1 MKKLMIGLALFSLLL
16 AGCGKSDDKK
26 PASVGDSGAGDKAA
40 VSEETNGDEKQR
52 YIDATVEATC
62 LILGSEDLTDPKL
75 EQQSK
80 DIFKKYGFDIEDAKA
95 MEAIATKYVED
106 KEFGDAVSE
115 SLKKCGGDLFKN
127 LGDTSTDAVD
137 VK

>member
-1 MKKLMIGLALFSLLL
+1 MKKLMFGLALFSLLL

-26 PASVGDSGAGDKAA
+26 PASVGDSAA
-40 VSEETNGDEKQR
+40 SGETNGDEKQR

-106 KEFGDAVSE
+106 KEFGDAVSK
-115 SLKKCGGDLFKN
+115 SLEKCGGDLFKN
-127 LGDTSTDAVD
+127 LGDTSTDAAD

>member
-16 AGCGKSDDKK
+16 AGCGKSDDK
-26 PASVGDSGAGDKAA
+26 AAGDEVGAAGDKAA
-40 VSEETNGDEKQR
+40 VSEGTNGDEKQR
-52 YIDATVEATC
+52 YIDASVEATC
-62 LILGSEDLTDPKL
+62 LILGSEDLTDPSL
-75 EQQSK
+75 EQKSK

-106 KEFGDAVSE
+106 KEFTDAVSK
-115 SLKKCGGDLFKN
+115 SLEKCGGDLFKN
-127 LGDTSTDAVD
+127 LGDAAD